1 MFLSKAAGVTPN
13 ALPIFVRSA
22 IAVLLIG
29 LSLGL
34 AAEAQHQHSAGMT
47 QINGKD
53 HPELIPDNVVLNAFL
68 EVAGGSANDT
78 PTDRARRGFQ
88 MNRLSQMGMTGQ
100 DKAALTQ
107 IFAQYKAK
115 AAAITAAFNQTAQ
128 ATIENGGTVEIET
141 VLQQQADLMKAM
153 QQEIASTLST
163 DGETFFLRFV
173 QQEKAGI
180 VLITK

>member
-1 MFLSKAAGVTPN
+1 
-13 ALPIFVRSA
+13 
-22 IAVLLIG
+22 
-29 LSLGL
+29 
-34 AAEAQHQHSAGMT
+34 
-47 QINGKD
+47 
-53 HPELIPDNVVLNAFL
+53 
-68 EVAGGSANDT
+68 
-78 PTDRARRGFQ
+78 

>member
-1 MFLSKAAGVTPN
+1 M
-13 ALPIFVRSA
+13 RSA

-29 LSLGL
+29 LSLGI
-34 AAEAQHQHSAGMT
+34 AAEAQHHAPLT

-68 EVAGGSANDT
+68 EVAGDSSKDS
-78 PTDRARRGFQ
+78 PTDKARRGFQ
-88 MNRLSQMGMTGQ
+88 MNRLSRAGMTDQ
-100 DKAALTQ
+100 DKTALSS
-107 IFAQYKAK
+107 IFGQYKIK
-115 AAAITAAFNQTAQ
+115 SAAIADAFSQAAQ
-128 ATIENGGTVEIET
+128 ATAQNGGTVEIET
-141 VLQQQADLMKAM
+141 ILQQQSDLMKAM

-163 DGETFFLRFV
+163 DGAAIFLKFV